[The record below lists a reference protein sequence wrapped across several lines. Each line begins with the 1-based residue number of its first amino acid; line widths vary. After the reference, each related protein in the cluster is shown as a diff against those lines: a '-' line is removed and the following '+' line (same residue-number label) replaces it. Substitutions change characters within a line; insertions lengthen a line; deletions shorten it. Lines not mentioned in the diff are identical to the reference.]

1 MGTGMGTVRS
11 GPRLFPLAAPALT
24 FPDPDALI
32 PAAGGQ
38 QAARGRPGHRLH
50 LVLMALQRGDALWG
64 HTESCGALLRAVVGQ
79 GDGAGASPRSRPR
92 SASRCTWWHQSWPRP
107 NRSRRATTPPFAPC
121 AGGHRRA
128 LPGRPSPTLMGA
140 VGMRG
145 DPDHS
150 PSPPPP
156 TLTRAPLSRTP
167 SRKPRPLLLWPR
179 PFSHLHPPGPA
190 SDWPRPPLA
199 PPPFNVSPPLF
210 ACHWLRTFLAPPSH
224 LEAPP
229 LPTAAR
235 ASYWPRPR

>member
-1 MGTGMGTVRS
+1 MGTVRS

-79 GDGAGASPRSRPR
+79 RDGAGASPRSRPR
-92 SASRCTWWHQSWPRP
+92 SASRCTWWRQSWPRP

-156 TLTRAPLSRTP
+156 TRTRAPLSHTP
-167 SRKPRPLLLWPR
+167 SRKA
-179 PFSHLHPPGPA
+179 PPTA
-190 SDWPRPPLA
+190 HLA
-199 PPPFNVSPPLF
+199 PPLLSPPPSWSRLPL
-210 ACHWLRTFLAPPSH
+210 ASPSLGPAPIPCVPASICLPLAANFLSPALTP
-224 LEAPP
+224 
-229 LPTAAR
+229 
-235 ASYWPRPR
+235 